1 MGVDKLPRTIW
12 WDTDEN
18 TGRPGVYLVD
28 QSRLPLQDL
37 LCCGTYGG
45 VCEAIRTM
53 ALRGAPAL
61 GVGAAFAV
69 AIWSENESDETT
81 VPAYLEAMDKVATEV
96 AAVRPTA
103 VNLAWGAAQVADHAH
118 AHANLP

>member
-1 MGVDKLPRTIW
+1 
-12 WDTDEN
+12 
-18 TGRPGVYLVD
+18 
-28 QSRLPLQDL
+28 
-37 LCCGTYGG
+37 
-45 VCEAIRTM
+45 M